1 MAAWICSAIWR
12 KIFASK
18 PFSAFF
24 ARSRILRRAV
34 SLPKYRVSDFISR
47 LLCIFVYFLL
57 FMLEIAMPSTFTS
70 STATPK
76 IIVLD
81 DDPTGSQTVHSCLLL
96 MQWDVET
103 LRLGL
108 RDAAPIF
115 FILTNT
121 RSLLPQQAY
130 DITLDAC
137 QNLKEAIRLEGIQEF
152 LVVSRSD
159 STLRGHYP
167 VETDA
172 IADILGP
179 FDAHFL
185 VPAFFE
191 GGRTTRASIHYLRVN
206 GVDTPVHETEFA
218 RDSVFGYSTSYLP
231 DYVEEKTNGRI
242 TANQVE
248 RFVLT
253 DIRSGVE
260 DRLMA
265 LKSNTCGC
273 VDAEVQADLD
283 QFATDI
289 LSAAS
294 QGKRFLFRSAASLLT
309 ALAKL
314 PPQPIAPAEMA
325 TYVRES
331 KPGAVLVGSHV
342 KKTTEQL
349 NELLQAPGTVGIELM
364 IDRLLGDGYDALL
377 KETVQAATSAH
388 IAGQTPVIY
397 TSRTELTFDNAE
409 TRLQFGESV
418 SRLLMDILRHL
429 PKTIGFLISKGGI
442 TSNDTLSQG
451 LALRS
456 VFLLGQVVP
465 GVSMVKTA
473 PDHAQFPNL
482 PVVLFP
488 GNVGDSAALTTVY
501 RRLSRQI

>member
-1 MAAWICSAIWR
+1 M
-12 KIFASK
+12 
-18 PFSAFF
+18 PTP
-24 ARSRILRRAV
+24 
-34 SLPKYRVSDFISR
+34 SLSV
-47 LLCIFVYFLL
+47 
-57 FMLEIAMPSTFTS
+57 
-70 STATPK
+70 PK

-137 QNLKEAIRLEGIQEF
+137 QNLKEAIRLENIQDF

-191 GGRTTRASIHYLRVN
+191 GGRTTRASIHYLKVN
-206 GVDTPVHETEFA
+206 GVDIPVHETEFA
-218 RDSVFGYSTSYLP
+218 QDSVFGYSTSYLP

-242 TANQVE
+242 QASQVD

-253 DIRSGVE
+253 EIRSGVKN
-260 DRLMA
+260 RLMA
-265 LKSNTCGC
+265 LKNNTCGC

-309 ALAKL
+309 ALAQL

-325 TYVRES
+325 TYVRDS

-349 NELLQAPGTVGIELM
+349 NELLQAPGTIGIELA
-364 IDRLLGDGYDALL
+364 IDRLLSDPNGYAALL
-377 KETVQAATSAH
+377 EEAIQAATSAH
-388 IAGQTPVIY
+388 ADGQTPVVY

-418 SRLLMDILRHL
+418 SQLLMDILRHL
-429 PKTIGFLISKGGI
+429 PETIGFLISKGGI

-456 VFLLGQVVP
+456 VFLLGQVIP

-488 GNVGDSAALTTVY
+488 GNVGDSAALATVY
-501 RRLSRQI
+501 RRLSRST